1 MQIVFPR
8 IAVSAFLVLGIV
20 FTCIDEG
27 RAQAVPPAHIAI
39 VDYLL
44 VQQQSLAI
52 NDLKAQIEQRR
63 QVYQEKI
70 NLQEQEL
77 RAVDQELVRQQS
89 ILSADAFTQKRREF
103 EARVAEVQRDV
114 QARKRELDQAF
125 DFGLKAFEREVIN
138 IIAELSAAHG
148 YNLVLSRQQ
157 IVFADN
163 NLNISQQVLEL
174 LNQHLPRIEV
184 PAAPN

>member
-1 MQIVFPR
+1 MQMVLLR
-8 IAVSAFLVLGIV
+8 IAVSSVLALGVV
-20 FTCIDEG
+20 FTGMNEG
-27 RAQAVPPAHIAI
+27 QAQAVPPAYIVV

-44 VQQQSLAI
+44 IQQQSLAM
-52 NDLKAQIEQRR
+52 NDLKVQIEQRR
-63 QVYQEKI
+63 EVYQERI

-89 ILSADAFTQKRREF
+89 ILAADAFAQKRREF
-103 EARVAEVQRDV
+103 EAQVAEVQRGV

-125 DFGLKAFEREVIN
+125 DFGLKEFEREVIN

-157 IVFADN
+157 IVFAN
-163 NLNISQQVLEL
+163 NDLNISQQVLEL
-174 LNQHLPRIEV
+174 LNQRLSRVEV

>member
-1 MQIVFPR
+1 MILPR
-8 IAVSAFLVLGIV
+8 IALSAILALAIV
-20 FTCIDEG
+20 FAGTDEG
-27 RAQAVPPAHIAI
+27 RAQVMPPAHIAI
-39 VDYLL
+39 VDFLL
-44 VQQQSLAI
+44 IQQQSLAM

-63 QVYQEKI
+63 QVYQEQI

-89 ILSADAFTQKRREF
+89 ILAADAFAQKRREF
-103 EARVAEVQRDV
+103 EAQVAEVQRGI

-125 DFGLKAFEREVIN
+125 DFGVKAFEREVIN
-138 IIAELSAAHG
+138 IIAELSATHG

-163 NLNISQQVLEL
+163 QLNISQKVLEL
-174 LNQHLPRIEV
+174 LNQRLPRVEV

>member
-1 MQIVFPR
+1 MTMLLPR
-8 IAVSAFLVLGIV
+8 LAVSAILALGIV
-20 FTCIDEG
+20 LACMGEG
-27 RAQAVPPAHIAI
+27 RTQAVPPAHIAI

-44 VQQQSLAI
+44 IQQQSLAM

-63 QVYQEKI
+63 QTYQEQI

-89 ILSADAFTQKRREF
+89 ILSADAFAQKRREF
-103 EARVAEVQRDV
+103 EAQVAEVQRGV

-125 DFGLKAFEREVIN
+125 DSGLKDFEREVIN
-138 IIAELSAAHG
+138 IIAELSAIHG
-148 YNLVLSRQQ
+148 YNLVLPRQQ

-163 NLNISQQVLEL
+163 DLNISQQVLEL
-174 LNQHLPRIEV
+174 LNQRLSRVEV